1 MFKEGVLFVSIDNI
15 YDPTIISQ
23 DYLSGKEF
31 TNQVSIEQGFNVE
44 LFEISERLAF
54 IKNFGNVAVFKDGSK
69 ALLIDTGMVV
79 SSNQVINKLKEWG
92 IDEIEYIIYT
102 HGHVDHVGGTDLI
115 KNSFKNDFLKIIS
128 HENVVK
134 RFNRYKK
141 TTGYNGVIN
150 QRQFGLP
157 APVFPNDFEYPNITY
172 SDTYEINFNDSVIN
186 LIHGKGETD
195 DATYLYSEKEDAIF
209 TGDFFIWSLPNAG
222 NPSKAQRYVGSW
234 GEVLRDMTQYNAEF
248 LFPGHGPLIQGK
260 KVINEILLNTS
271 NCLLWIEENVLK
283 LMNQG
288 NSLREIQNKIT
299 LPDEFNLPY
308 LVSSYDDFTFL
319 INSVWRQ
326 YGGWYSGI
334 PSELKPPS
342 LFDLGST
349 YIKMAGGKENLLLF
363 LESLLAEKKY
373 KEASVI
379 VDSVS
384 TVEPNFYRDL
394 KNLIYSFLAKQEPS
408 LMAKGIYNFNID
420 T

>member
-1 MFKEGVLFVSIDNI
+1 MNIDNT
-15 YDPTIISQ
+15 YDPTNISKN
-23 DYLSGKEF
+23 YLSGQEF

-44 LFEISERLAF
+44 LFEVSDKLAF

-69 ALLIDTGMVV
+69 GLLIDTGMGV
-79 SSNQVINKLKEWG
+79 SSYQVINKLKEWG

-115 KNSFKNDFLKIIS
+115 AKAFKNDFLKVVS
-128 HENVVK
+128 HEKVVE
-134 RFNRYKK
+134 RFDRYKK
-141 TTGYNGVIN
+141 TIGYNGIIN

-157 APVFPNDFEYPNITY
+157 APVFPNEFRYPDITY
-172 SDTYEINFNDSVIN
+172 KENYEINFNDSVIN

-195 DATYLYSEKEDAIF
+195 DATYLYSEKEDSIF
-209 TGDFFIWSLPNAG
+209 AGDFFIWSLPNAG

-234 GEVLRDMTQYNAEF
+234 GEVLKDMSQYNAEF

-260 KVINEILLNTS
+260 DTIKEILLNTS

-288 NSLREIQNKIT
+288 STLRNIQDKIT
-299 LPDEFNLPY
+299 LPDEFNQPY
-308 LVSSYDDFTFL
+308 LVSSYDDFSFL

-342 LFDLGST
+342 LFDMGSA
-349 YIKMAGGKENLLLF
+349 YIDMAGGKENLLMF
-363 LESLLAEKKY
+363 LQSLLAENKY
-373 KEASVI
+373 KEASVLI
-379 VDSVS
+379 DSIS
-384 TVEPNFYRDL
+384 AVEPVFYRDI
-394 KNLIYSFLAKQEPS
+394 KNEIYSFLADHESS
-408 LMAKGIYNFNID
+408 LMAKGIYNFNLD

>member
-1 MFKEGVLFVSIDNI
+1 MNIDNT
-15 YDPTIISQ
+15 YDPTNISKN
-23 DYLSGKEF
+23 YLSGQEF

-44 LFEISERLAF
+44 LFEVSDKLAF

-69 ALLIDTGMVV
+69 GLLIDTGMGV
-79 SSNQVINKLKEWG
+79 SSYQVINKLKEWG

-115 KNSFKNDFLKIIS
+115 AKAFKNDFLKVVS
-128 HENVVK
+128 HEKVVE
-134 RFNRYKK
+134 RFDRYKK
-141 TTGYNGVIN
+141 TIGYNGIIN

-157 APVFPNDFEYPNITY
+157 APVFPNEFRYPDITY
-172 SDTYEINFNDSVIN
+172 KENYEINFNDSVIN

-195 DATYLYSEKEDAIF
+195 DATYLYSEKEDSIF
-209 TGDFFIWSLPNAG
+209 AGDFFIWSLPNAG

-234 GEVLRDMTQYNAEF
+234 GEVLKDMSKYNAEF

-260 KVINEILLNTS
+260 DTIKEILLNTS

-288 NSLREIQNKIT
+288 STLRNIQDKIT
-299 LPDEFNLPY
+299 LPDEFNQPY
-308 LVSSYDDFTFL
+308 LVSSYDDFSFL

-342 LFDLGST
+342 LFDMGSA
-349 YIKMAGGKENLLLF
+349 YIDMAGGKENLLMF
-363 LESLLAEKKY
+363 LQSLLAENKY
-373 KEASVI
+373 KEASVLI
-379 VDSVS
+379 DSIS
-384 TVEPNFYRDL
+384 AVEPVFYRDI
-394 KNLIYSFLAKQEPS
+394 KNEIYSFLADHEPS
-408 LMAKGIYNFNID
+408 LMAKGIYNFNLD

>member
-1 MFKEGVLFVSIDNI
+1 MNIDNT
-15 YDPTIISQ
+15 YDPTNISKN
-23 DYLSGKEF
+23 YLSGQEF

-44 LFEISERLAF
+44 LFEVSDKLAF

-69 ALLIDTGMVV
+69 GLLIDTGMGV

-115 KNSFKNDFLKIIS
+115 AKAFKNDFLKVVS
-128 HENVVK
+128 HEKVVE
-134 RFNRYKK
+134 RFDRYKK
-141 TTGYNGVIN
+141 TIGYNGIIN

-157 APVFPNDFEYPNITY
+157 APVFPNEFRYPDITY
-172 SDTYEINFNDSVIN
+172 KENYEINFNDSVID

-195 DATYLYSEKEDAIF
+195 DATYLYSEKEDSIF
-209 TGDFFIWSLPNAG
+209 AGDFFIWSLPNAG

-234 GEVLRDMTQYNAEF
+234 GEVLKDMSKYNAEF

-260 KVINEILLNTS
+260 DTIKEILLNTS

-288 NSLREIQNKIT
+288 STLRNIQDKIT
-299 LPDEFNLPY
+299 LPDEFNQPY
-308 LVSSYDDFTFL
+308 LVSSYDDFSFL

-342 LFDLGST
+342 LFDMGSA
-349 YIKMAGGKENLLLF
+349 YIDMAGGKENLLMF
-363 LESLLAEKKY
+363 LQSLLAENKY
-373 KEASVI
+373 KEASVLI
-379 VDSVS
+379 DSIS
-384 TVEPNFYRDL
+384 AVEPVFYRDI
-394 KNLIYSFLAKQEPS
+394 KNEIYSFLADHEPS
-408 LMAKGIYNFNID
+408 LMAKGIYNFNLD

>member
-1 MFKEGVLFVSIDNI
+1 MNIDNT
-15 YDPTIISQ
+15 YDPTNISKN
-23 DYLSGKEF
+23 YLSGQEF

-44 LFEISERLAF
+44 LFEVSDKLAF

-69 ALLIDTGMVV
+69 GLLIDTGMGV
-79 SSNQVINKLKEWG
+79 SSYQVINKLKEWG

-115 KNSFKNDFLKIIS
+115 AKAFKNDFLKVVS
-128 HENVVK
+128 HEKVVE
-134 RFNRYKK
+134 RFDRYKK
-141 TTGYNGVIN
+141 TIGYNGIIN

-157 APVFPNDFEYPNITY
+157 APVFPNEFRYPDITY
-172 SDTYEINFNDSVIN
+172 KENYEINFYDSVIN
-186 LIHGKGETD
+186 LTHGKGETD
-195 DATYLYSEKEDAIF
+195 DATYLYSEKEDSIF
-209 TGDFFIWSLPNAG
+209 AGDFFIWSLPNAG

-234 GEVLRDMTQYNAEF
+234 GEVLKDMSKYNAEF

-260 KVINEILLNTS
+260 DTIKEILLNTS

-288 NSLREIQNKIT
+288 STLRNIQDKIT
-299 LPDEFNLPY
+299 LPDEFNQPY
-308 LVSSYDDFTFL
+308 LVSSYDDFSFL

-342 LFDLGST
+342 LFDMGSA
-349 YIKMAGGKENLLLF
+349 YIDMAGGKENLLMF
-363 LESLLAEKKY
+363 LQSLLAENKY
-373 KEASVI
+373 KEASVLI
-379 VDSVS
+379 DSIS
-384 TVEPNFYRDL
+384 AVEPVFYRDI
-394 KNLIYSFLAKQEPS
+394 KNEIYSFLADHEPS
-408 LMAKGIYNFNID
+408 LMAKGIYNFNLE

>member
-1 MFKEGVLFVSIDNI
+1 MNIDNT
-15 YDPTIISQ
+15 YDPTNISKN
-23 DYLSGKEF
+23 YLSGQEF

-44 LFEISERLAF
+44 LFEVSDKLAF

-69 ALLIDTGMVV
+69 GLLIDTGMGV

-102 HGHVDHVGGTDLI
+102 HGHVDHVGGADLI
-115 KNSFKNDFLKIIS
+115 AKAFKNDFLKVVS
-128 HENVVK
+128 HEKVVE
-134 RFNRYKK
+134 RFDRYKK
-141 TTGYNGVIN
+141 TIGYNGIIN

-157 APVFPNDFEYPNITY
+157 APVFPNEFRYPDITY
-172 SDTYEINFNDSVIN
+172 KENYEINFYDSVIN
-186 LIHGKGETD
+186 LTHGKGETD

-234 GEVLRDMTQYNAEF
+234 GEVLKDMSQYNAEF

-260 KVINEILLNTS
+260 DTIKEILLNTS
-271 NCLLWIEENVLK
+271 NCLLWIEESVLK

-288 NSLREIQNKIT
+288 STLRNIQDKIT
-299 LPDEFNLPY
+299 LPDEFNQPY
-308 LVSSYDDFTFL
+308 LVSSYDDFSFL

-342 LFDLGST
+342 LFDMGSA
-349 YIKMAGGKENLLLF
+349 YIDMAGGKENLLLF
-363 LESLLAEKKY
+363 LQSLLAENKY
-373 KEASVI
+373 NEASVLI
-379 VDSVS
+379 DSIS
-384 TVEPNFYRDL
+384 AVEPVFYRDI
-394 KNLIYSFLAKQEPS
+394 KNAIYSFLADHEPS
-408 LMAKGIYNFNID
+408 LMAKGIYNFNLD

>member
-1 MFKEGVLFVSIDNI
+1 MNIDNT
-15 YDPTIISQ
+15 YDPINISKN
-23 DYLSGKEF
+23 YLSGQEF

-44 LFEISERLAF
+44 LFEVSDKLAF

-69 ALLIDTGMVV
+69 GLLIDTGMGV

-115 KNSFKNDFLKIIS
+115 AKAFKNDFLKVVS
-128 HENVVK
+128 HEKVIE
-134 RFNRYKK
+134 RFDRYKK
-141 TTGYNGVIN
+141 TIGYNGIIN

-157 APVFPNDFEYPNITY
+157 APVFPNEFRYPDITY
-172 SDTYEINFNDSVIN
+172 KENYEINFNDSVIN

-234 GEVLRDMTQYNAEF
+234 GEVLKDMSQYNAEF

-260 KVINEILLNTS
+260 DTIKEILLNTS

-288 NSLREIQNKIT
+288 STLRNIQDKIT
-299 LPDEFNLPY
+299 LPEEFNQPY
-308 LVSSYDDFTFL
+308 LVSTYDDFTFL

-334 PSELKPPS
+334 ASELKPPS
-342 LFDLGST
+342 LFDMGSA
-349 YIKMAGGKENLLLF
+349 YIDMAGGKENLLLF
-363 LESLLAEKKY
+363 LQSLLAENKY
-373 KEASVI
+373 KEASVLI
-379 VDSVS
+379 DSIS
-384 TVEPNFYRDL
+384 AVEPVFYRDI
-394 KNLIYSFLAKQEPS
+394 KNAIYTFLADHEPS
-408 LMAKGIYNFNID
+408 LMAKGIYNFNLD

>member
-1 MFKEGVLFVSIDNI
+1 MNIDNT
-15 YDPTIISQ
+15 YDPTNISKKF
-23 DYLSGKEF
+23 LSGEKF
-31 TNQVSIEQGFNVE
+31 TNQVSIEQGFSVE
-44 LFEISERLAF
+44 LYEVSEKLAF
-54 IKNFGNVAVFKDGSK
+54 IKNFGNLAAFKEGSK
-69 ALLIDTGMVV
+69 GLLVDTGMGV

-92 IDEIEYIIYT
+92 VDEIEYIIYT
-102 HGHVDHVGGTDLI
+102 HGHVDHVGGADLI
-115 KNSFKNDFLKIIS
+115 VNAFKNDFLKIVS
-128 HENVVK
+128 HEKVIE

-141 TTGYNGVIN
+141 TIGYNGIIN

-157 APVFPNDFEYPNITY
+157 APVFPNEFKYPDITY
-172 SDTYEINFNDSVIN
+172 SDSYEINFNNSVIK

-234 GEVLRDMTQYNAEF
+234 GEVLRDMSQYNAEY

-260 KVINEILLNTS
+260 ETIREILVNTS

-283 LMNQG
+283 LMNEG
-288 NSLREIQNKIT
+288 SSLRDIQKKIS
-299 LPDEFNLPY
+299 LPVEFNQPY

-342 LFDLGST
+342 LFEIGNA
-349 YIKMAGGKENLLLF
+349 YIDMAGGKENLLLF

-379 VDSVS
+379 IDAISA
-384 TVEPNFYRDL
+384 VEPDFYRDL
-394 KNLIYSFLAKQEPS
+394 KNLIYSFLADQEPS

>member
-1 MFKEGVLFVSIDNI
+1 MNIDNT
-15 YDPTIISQ
+15 YDPTNISKN
-23 DYLSGKEF
+23 YLSGQEF

-44 LFEISERLAF
+44 LFEVSDKLAF

-69 ALLIDTGMVV
+69 GLLIDTGMGV
-79 SSNQVINKLKEWG
+79 SSYQVINKLKEWG

-115 KNSFKNDFLKIIS
+115 AKAFKNDFLKVVS
-128 HENVVK
+128 HEKVVE
-134 RFNRYKK
+134 RFDRYKK
-141 TTGYNGVIN
+141 TIGYNGIIN

-157 APVFPNDFEYPNITY
+157 APVFPNEFRYPDITY
-172 SDTYEINFNDSVIN
+172 KENYEINFNDSVIN

-195 DATYLYSEKEDAIF
+195 DATYLYSEKEDSIF
-209 TGDFFIWSLPNAG
+209 AGDFFIWSLPNAG

-234 GEVLRDMTQYNAEF
+234 GEVLKDMSKYNAEF

-260 KVINEILLNTS
+260 DTIKEILLNTS

-288 NSLREIQNKIT
+288 STLRNIQDKIT
-299 LPDEFNLPY
+299 LPEEFNQPY

-342 LFDLGST
+342 LFDMGSA
-349 YIKMAGGKENLLLF
+349 YIDIAGGKENLLLF
-363 LESLLAEKKY
+363 LQSLLAENKY
-373 KEASVI
+373 KEASVLI
-379 VDSVS
+379 DSIS
-384 TVEPNFYRDL
+384 AVEPVFYRDI
-394 KNLIYSFLAKQEPS
+394 KNEIYSFLADHEPS
-408 LMAKGIYNFNID
+408 LMAKGIYNFNLD

>member
-1 MFKEGVLFVSIDNI
+1 MNIDNT
-15 YDPTIISQ
+15 YDPTNISKN
-23 DYLSGKEF
+23 YLSGQEF

-44 LFEISERLAF
+44 LFEVSDKLAF

-69 ALLIDTGMVV
+69 GLLIDTGMGV

-115 KNSFKNDFLKIIS
+115 AKAFKNDFLKVVS
-128 HENVVK
+128 HEKVVE
-134 RFNRYKK
+134 RFDRYKK
-141 TTGYNGVIN
+141 TIGYNGIIN

-157 APVFPNDFEYPNITY
+157 APVFPNEFRYPDITY
-172 SDTYEINFNDSVIN
+172 KENYEINFYDSVIN
-186 LIHGKGETD
+186 LTHGKGETD
-195 DATYLYSEKEDAIF
+195 DATYLYSEKEDSIF
-209 TGDFFIWSLPNAG
+209 AGDFFIWSLPNAG

-234 GEVLRDMTQYNAEF
+234 GEVLKDMSKYNAEF

-260 KVINEILLNTS
+260 DTIKEILLNTS

-288 NSLREIQNKIT
+288 NTLRNIQDKIT
-299 LPDEFNLPY
+299 LPDEFNQPY
-308 LVSSYDDFTFL
+308 LVSSYDDFSFL

-342 LFDLGST
+342 LFDMGSA
-349 YIKMAGGKENLLLF
+349 YIDMAGGKENLLMF
-363 LESLLAEKKY
+363 LQSLLAENKY
-373 KEASVI
+373 KEASVLI
-379 VDSVS
+379 DSIS
-384 TVEPNFYRDL
+384 AVEPVFYRDI
-394 KNLIYSFLAKQEPS
+394 KNEIYSFLADHEPS
-408 LMAKGIYNFNID
+408 LMAKGIYNFNLD

>member
-1 MFKEGVLFVSIDNI
+1 MNIDNT
-15 YDPTIISQ
+15 YDPTNISKN
-23 DYLSGKEF
+23 YLSGQEF

-44 LFEISERLAF
+44 LFEVSDKLAF

-69 ALLIDTGMVV
+69 GLLIDTGMGV

-115 KNSFKNDFLKIIS
+115 AKAFKNDFLQVVS
-128 HENVVK
+128 HEKVVE
-134 RFNRYKK
+134 RFDRYKK
-141 TTGYNGVIN
+141 TIGYNGIIN

-157 APVFPNDFEYPNITY
+157 APVFPNEFRYPDITY
-172 SDTYEINFNDSVIN
+172 KENYEINFNDSVIN

-222 NPSKAQRYVGSW
+222 NPSKGQRYVGSW
-234 GEVLRDMTQYNAEF
+234 GEVLKDMSQYNAEF

-260 KVINEILLNTS
+260 DTIKEILLNTS

-288 NSLREIQNKIT
+288 STLRNIQDKIT
-299 LPDEFNLPY
+299 LPEEFNQPY

-342 LFDLGST
+342 LFDMGSA
-349 YIKMAGGKENLLLF
+349 YIDMAGGKENLLLF
-363 LESLLAEKKY
+363 LQSLLAENKY
-373 KEASVI
+373 KEASVLI
-379 VDSVS
+379 DSIS
-384 TVEPNFYRDL
+384 AVEPVFYRDI
-394 KNLIYSFLAKQEPS
+394 KNAIYSFLADHEPS
-408 LMAKGIYNFNID
+408 LMAKGIYNFNLD

>member
-1 MFKEGVLFVSIDNI
+1 MNIDNT
-15 YDPTIISQ
+15 YDPTNISKN
-23 DYLSGKEF
+23 YLSGQEF

-44 LFEISERLAF
+44 LFEVSDKLAF

-69 ALLIDTGMVV
+69 GLLIDTGMGV
-79 SSNQVINKLKEWG
+79 SSYQVINKLKEWG

-115 KNSFKNDFLKIIS
+115 AKAFKNDFLKVVS
-128 HENVVK
+128 HEKVVE
-134 RFNRYKK
+134 RFDRYKK
-141 TTGYNGVIN
+141 TIGYNGIIN

-157 APVFPNDFEYPNITY
+157 APVFPNEFRYPDITY
-172 SDTYEINFNDSVIN
+172 KENYEINFYDSVIN
-186 LIHGKGETD
+186 LTHGKGETD
-195 DATYLYSEKEDAIF
+195 DATYLYSEKEDSIF
-209 TGDFFIWSLPNAG
+209 AGDFFIWSLPNAG

-234 GEVLRDMTQYNAEF
+234 GEVLKDMSQYNAEF

-260 KVINEILLNTS
+260 DTIKEILLNTS

-288 NSLREIQNKIT
+288 STLRNIQDKIT
-299 LPDEFNLPY
+299 LPDEFNQPY
-308 LVSSYDDFTFL
+308 LVSSYDDFSFL

-342 LFDLGST
+342 LFDMGSA
-349 YIKMAGGKENLLLF
+349 YIDMAGGKENLLMF
-363 LESLLAEKKY
+363 LQSLLAENKY
-373 KEASVI
+373 KEASVLI
-379 VDSVS
+379 DSIS
-384 TVEPNFYRDL
+384 AVEPVFYRDI
-394 KNLIYSFLAKQEPS
+394 KNEIYSFLADHEPS
-408 LMAKGIYNFNID
+408 LMAKGIYNFNLD

>member
-1 MFKEGVLFVSIDNI
+1 MNIDNT
-15 YDPTIISQ
+15 YDPTNISKN
-23 DYLSGKEF
+23 YLSGQEF

-44 LFEISERLAF
+44 LFEVSDKLAF

-69 ALLIDTGMVV
+69 GLLIDTGMGV
-79 SSNQVINKLKEWG
+79 SSYQVINKLKEWG

-115 KNSFKNDFLKIIS
+115 AKAFKNDFLKVVS
-128 HENVVK
+128 HEKVVE
-134 RFNRYKK
+134 RFDRYKK
-141 TTGYNGVIN
+141 TIGYNGIIN

-157 APVFPNDFEYPNITY
+157 APVFPNEFRYPDITY
-172 SDTYEINFNDSVIN
+172 KENYEVNFYDSVIN

-195 DATYLYSEKEDAIF
+195 DATYLYSEKEDSIF
-209 TGDFFIWSLPNAG
+209 AGDFFIWSLPNAG

-234 GEVLRDMTQYNAEF
+234 GEVLKDMSKYNAEF

-260 KVINEILLNTS
+260 DTIKEILLNTS

-288 NSLREIQNKIT
+288 STLRNIQDKIT
-299 LPDEFNLPY
+299 LPDEFNQPY
-308 LVSSYDDFTFL
+308 LVSSYDDFSFL

-342 LFDLGST
+342 LFDMGSA
-349 YIKMAGGKENLLLF
+349 YIDMAGGKENLLMF
-363 LESLLAEKKY
+363 LQSLLAENKY
-373 KEASVI
+373 KEASVLI
-379 VDSVS
+379 DSIS
-384 TVEPNFYRDL
+384 AVEPVFYRDI
-394 KNLIYSFLAKQEPS
+394 KNEIYSFLADHEPS
-408 LMAKGIYNFNID
+408 LMAKGIYNFNLD

>member
-1 MFKEGVLFVSIDNI
+1 MNIDNT
-15 YDPTIISQ
+15 YDPTNISKH
-23 DYLSGKEF
+23 YLSGQEF

-44 LFEISERLAF
+44 LFEVSDKLAF

-69 ALLIDTGMVV
+69 GLLIDTGMGV

-115 KNSFKNDFLKIIS
+115 AKAFKNDFLQVVS
-128 HENVVK
+128 HEKVVE
-134 RFNRYKK
+134 RFDRYKK
-141 TTGYNGVIN
+141 TIGYNGIIN

-157 APVFPNDFEYPNITY
+157 APVFPNEFRYPDITY
-172 SDTYEINFNDSVIN
+172 KENYEINFYDSVIN
-186 LIHGKGETD
+186 LTHGKGETD

-234 GEVLRDMTQYNAEF
+234 GEVLKDMSQYNAEF

-260 KVINEILLNTS
+260 DTIKEILLNTS
-271 NCLLWIEENVLK
+271 NCLLWIEESVLK

-288 NSLREIQNKIT
+288 STLRNIQDKIT
-299 LPDEFNLPY
+299 LPDEFNQPY
-308 LVSSYDDFTFL
+308 LVSSYDDFSFL

-342 LFDLGST
+342 LFDMGSA
-349 YIKMAGGKENLLLF
+349 YIDMAGGKENLLMF
-363 LESLLAEKKY
+363 LQSLLAENKY
-373 KEASVI
+373 KEASVLI
-379 VDSVS
+379 DSIS
-384 TVEPNFYRDL
+384 AVEPVFYRDI
-394 KNLIYSFLAKQEPS
+394 KNEIYSFLADHESS
-408 LMAKGIYNFNID
+408 LMAKGIYNFNLD